1 MFITIFIHKGCFQ
14 RRTIDSNEEKI
25 KRENMNSENYRILI
39 IEDNIDI
46 SENIADYLESK
57 GHILDFAFDGIS
69 GLHLALTEEYDVII
83 LDLMLPGMDGIE
95 LCQKLR
101 KTNVKPIPILMLT
114 ARDTLK
120 DKLEGFEA
128 GADDYMVK
136 PFALEELEARLKAL
150 VRRFNEKP
158 VATLSVADLELNLN
172 TMTLHLAGLPI
183 ELNRTCMKILKI
195 LMQASPNLVTRKDL
209 EFALWGD
216 MLPGS
221 DVLRSYIYLIRRK
234 IDTPFRSELLH
245 TIHGTGY
252 KLAAPDGL
260 SS

>member
-1 MFITIFIHKGCFQ
+1 
-14 RRTIDSNEEKI
+14 
-25 KRENMNSENYRILI
+25 MNSEPHRILI

-57 GHILDFAFDGIS
+57 GHVLDFAFDGIS
-69 GLHLALTEEYDVII
+69 GLHLALTEEQDVIV

-101 KTNVKPIPILMLT
+101 KTNVKPVPILMLT

-120 DKLEGFEA
+120 DKLVGFEA

-150 VRRFNEKP
+150 VRRFKEKP
-158 VATLSVADLELNLN
+158 VTVLKVADLEFNLN
-172 TMTLHLAGLPI
+172 TMTLHRAGQPI
-183 ELNRTCMKILKI
+183 ELNRACLKILKI
-195 LMQASPNLVTRKDL
+195 LMQASPNMVSRKEL
-209 EFALWGD
+209 EFAIWGD
-216 MLPGS
+216 MPPGS
-221 DVLRSYIYLIRRK
+221 DVLRSHIYLIRRK
-234 IDTPFRSELLH
+234 IDKPFASELIH

-252 KLAAPDGL
+252 KLAVPDGL

>member
-1 MFITIFIHKGCFQ
+1 
-14 RRTIDSNEEKI
+14 
-25 KRENMNSENYRILI
+25 MNSETHRILI

-46 SENIADYLESK
+46 SENIADYLEAK
-57 GHILDFAFDGIS
+57 GHVLDFAFDGIS
-69 GLHLALTEEYDVII
+69 GLHLALTEEHDVIV

-101 KTNVKPIPILMLT
+101 KTNLNPVPILVLT

-150 VRRFNEKP
+150 VRRFKEKP
-158 VATLSVADLELNLN
+158 TTTLKVADLEFNLN
-172 TMTLHLAGLPI
+172 TMTLRRAGQRI
-183 ELNRTCMKILKI
+183 ELNRACLKILKI
-195 LMQASPNLVTRKDL
+195 LMQASPNLVFRKDL
-209 EFALWGD
+209 DFAIWGD
-216 MLPGS
+216 MPPDS
-221 DVLRSYIYLIRRK
+221 DVLRSHIYLIRRK
-234 IDTPFRSELLH
+234 IDKPFAYELIH
-245 TIHGTGY
+245 TIHGMGY